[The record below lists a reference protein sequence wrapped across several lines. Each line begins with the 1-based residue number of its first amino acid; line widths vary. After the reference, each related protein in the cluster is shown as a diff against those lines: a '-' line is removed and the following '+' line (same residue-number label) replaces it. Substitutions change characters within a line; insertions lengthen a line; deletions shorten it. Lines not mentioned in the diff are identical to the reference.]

1 MFFASAVAWFND
13 EFNSI
18 LVDIHFC
25 FLMRFLMAFEGV
37 SGRIESSLWS
47 LLEFMLAVTEKGIRK
62 IIIVG

>member
-1 MFFASAVAWFND
+1 
-13 EFNSI
+13 
-18 LVDIHFC
+18 
-25 FLMRFLMAFEGV
+25 MRFLMAFEGV